1 MTDNYPLNG
10 GKGMPYEGGSR
21 VPLIIRWTGKIEGGI
36 RSSVPITGVDFIQ
49 LLLLWHRVRFLLT

>member
-49 LLLLWHRVRFLLT
+49 LLLL